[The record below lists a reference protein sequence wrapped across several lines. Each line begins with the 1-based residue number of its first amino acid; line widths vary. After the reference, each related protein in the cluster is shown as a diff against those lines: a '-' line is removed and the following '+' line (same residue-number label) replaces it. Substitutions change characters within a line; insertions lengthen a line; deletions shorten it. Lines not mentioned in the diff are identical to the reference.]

1 MKPKRKIPFKQ
12 TPHLYLNIPQFVLL
26 TDPVSPM
33 LNSHGELLLSRL
45 SEDFS
50 SVNRNISER
59 P

>member
-12 TPHLYLNIPQFVLL
+12 TPHLYLNIPQFVLP